1 MSRKTF
7 FKYTNNIE
15 FLKDNLSFIY
25 IQWIICF
32 EVKKNYKDVFNNGTG
47 KVLINSI
54 QRSFFTNL
62 AILSDPEVDGLGHK
76 NISIKGVQNL
86 DKNFDSLIY
95 KIKQIRNKIL
105 AHNDLEWSLNLDKYP
120 IKIEPDEVE
129 LLLNHLID
137 IVEKHS
143 NQKFPKDKVKLDTIT
158 EFKSLFG
165 LN

>member
-1 MSRKTF
+1 MSTKTF

-32 EVKKNYKDVFNNGTG
+32 ELRKNYENVFNNGAG
-47 KVLINSI
+47 RVLINSI

-62 AILSDPEVDGLGHK
+62 AILLDPEVDGKGNT
-76 NISIKGVQNL
+76 NISIEVVQKL
-86 DKNFDSLIY
+86 DEKYNFLIK
-95 KIKQIRNKIL
+95 KIKDIRRKML
-105 AHNDLEWSLNLDKYP
+105 AHNDMEWCLNLDKYP
-120 IKIEPDEVE
+120 IKIERDEVE

-143 NQKFPKDKVKLDTIT
+143 NQKFPKDKVKSDTIT